1 MSKKIRFELNRAGVR
16 ELLQGG
22 EMQSIINSAAEQ
34 ISANAADM
42 AGGLEYQVET
52 GTGKSRCWAS
62 VKPGSIHAYHKTLKQ
77 NILEKAKRSV
87 SV

>member
-1 MSKKIRFELNRAGVR
+1 MSKVKFELNKAGVR

-42 AGGLEYQVET
+42 AGGLEFEVQT
-52 GTGKSRCWAS
+52 GTGSSRCWAS
-62 VKPGSIHAYHKTLKQ
+62 VKPGSIHAYKKTLKH
-77 NILEKAKRSV
+77 NIMEKAKRSV

>member
-1 MSKKIRFELNRAGVR
+1 M
-16 ELLQGG
+16 LQGA
-22 EMQSIINSAAEQ
+22 EMQSIITGVAEQ

-42 AGGLEYQVET
+42 AGGLEFQVET

-62 VKPGSIHAYHKTLKQ
+62 VKPGSIHAFHKTLKH